1 MREAEHFLHG
11 FFWPKSIAVVGATKN
26 IYKTN
31 FRLVQ
36 NLVHL
41 NYPGQIYPV
50 NPTEKEILGLKAYA
64 RLEDIPAPIDLVVSG
79 VRPELT
85 RKVVEQCAVIGIKRL
100 VIVTGGFSEAGQSG
114 QALHREIAEL
124 VKSKGIRTLGPNT
137 LTPNNTA
144 NNLIISYCR
153 VNQLRQGGL
162 SFAFQS
168 GFYEPKINWI
178 FSNFGVC
185 KMLDMGNKIDIH
197 EVEALEYFYLDPET
211 RVIALHMESLHGD
224 GRRFMELL
232 REVSLKKPTVI
243 LKSGRTPSGSKAAAS
258 HTGSLAREN
267 DLIFDSLI
275 KQTAAVRAQNLEEF
289 FDLAKAFSY
298 LELPR
303 GKRLAILTMSG
314 GEGVMATDAAEMSGL
329 ALASLNHQTLKKLKG
344 NLPPWEIPLNPFDGG
359 VVMQFNFTNLPEYFS
374 SLAFIPADD
383 NVDCAVMQMPP
394 NMADFVFSGANLSAD
409 EAQSLRNKFLQSF
422 MDIKNAG
429 KPFVLW
435 RSALDA
441 GEGELIDLFE
451 AHGLPV
457 FASADRAVK
466 ALAVMAEYQKRRIA
480 AEKGGD

>member
-1 MREAEHFLHG
+1 MRASEHFLHG
-11 FFWPKSIAVVGATKN
+11 FFWPQSVAVVGATN
-26 IYKTN
+26 NMYKTN
-31 FRLVQ
+31 FRLLQ
-36 NLVHL
+36 NLVQL
-41 NYPGQIYPV
+41 NYPGRIYPV
-50 NPTEKEILGLKAYA
+50 NPTEKEILGLKAYP
-64 RLEDIPAPIDLVVSG
+64 RLEDIPEPIDLIVSG
-79 VRPELT
+79 VRPEFT
-85 RKVVEQCAVIGIKRL
+85 KKVVEQCAAMGVKRL
-100 VIVTGGFSEAGQSG
+100 VIVSGGFSEAGQSG

-144 NNLIISYCR
+144 NNLIISFCR
-153 VNQLRQGGL
+153 VNKLRKGGL

-178 FSNFGVC
+178 FSNFGIS
-185 KMLDMGNKIDIH
+185 KMLDMGNKIDIN

-211 RVIALHMESLHGD
+211 RVIAMHIESLHGD
-224 GRRFMELL
+224 GRRFIEILKK
-232 REVSLKKPTVI
+232 VSLEKPTII

-267 DLIFDSLI
+267 DLIFDHLI

-314 GEGVMATDAAEMSGL
+314 GEGVMATDAAEMNGL
-329 ALASLNHQTLKKLKG
+329 TLASINHQTLKKLKG

-359 VVMQFNFTNLPEYFS
+359 VVMQFNFSNLPEYFS
-374 SLAFIPADD
+374 SLAVIPADD
-383 NVDCAVMQMPP
+383 KVDCAVMQMPP
-394 NMADFVFSGANLSAD
+394 NMADFVFSGTGLSAD
-409 EAQSLRNKFLQSF
+409 DVQALRNKFLQSF
-422 MDIKNAG
+422 IDIKDAG

-441 GEGELIDLFE
+441 GEGELINLFE

-466 ALAVMAEYQKRRIA
+466 ALAVMAAYQKRRTA
-480 AEKGGD
+480 AGTTGG